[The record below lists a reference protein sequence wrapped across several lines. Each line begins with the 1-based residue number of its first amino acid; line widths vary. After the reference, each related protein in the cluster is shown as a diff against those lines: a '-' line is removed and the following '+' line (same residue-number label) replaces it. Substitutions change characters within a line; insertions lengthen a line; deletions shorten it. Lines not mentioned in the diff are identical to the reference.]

1 MNLQRVFFAFFVLLA
16 LSLNYGFFVG
26 DMDNPAHHSAYELF
40 GAIVIN
46 LIATVLKFGERSHIG
61 SLLLASSLVADVG
74 LLGAAAAMG
83 YATHVA
89 GNPAVWT
96 PLEVSLAGGALSA
109 NIVSVALMVI
119 EASTIRR

>member
-1 MNLQRVFFAFFVLLA
+1 MNLNRVFFAFFVLLA

-26 DMDNPAHHSAYELF
+26 DMDNPEHHSVYELF
-40 GAIVIN
+40 GAVVIN

-61 SLLLASSLVADVG
+61 ALLLASSLVADVG
-74 LLGAAAAMG
+74 LLAAAAVMG

-96 PLEVSLAGGALSA
+96 PLEVSLAGGALTA
-109 NIVSVALMVI
+109 NIVSVTLMVI
-119 EASTIRR
+119 EASTLRR